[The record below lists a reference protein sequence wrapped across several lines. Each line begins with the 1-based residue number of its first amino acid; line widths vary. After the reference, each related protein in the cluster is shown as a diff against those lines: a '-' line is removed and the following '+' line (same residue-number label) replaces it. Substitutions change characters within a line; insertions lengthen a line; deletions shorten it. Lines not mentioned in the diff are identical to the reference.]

1 MTTADLQEGKKPHTS
16 SFITKQSLRVS
27 TVVTRLSRHTIQ
39 EHTFQ
44 TVPLRVLSHTVKLNA
59 YQSKHISHKM
69 LTLSIYIEVTEAQ
82 STH

>member
-16 SFITKQSLRVS
+16 FITKQSLHVG

-59 YQSKHISHKM
+59 YRSEHISRKM
-69 LTLSIYIEVTEAQ
+69 LALSIYIEVTEA
-82 STH
+82 